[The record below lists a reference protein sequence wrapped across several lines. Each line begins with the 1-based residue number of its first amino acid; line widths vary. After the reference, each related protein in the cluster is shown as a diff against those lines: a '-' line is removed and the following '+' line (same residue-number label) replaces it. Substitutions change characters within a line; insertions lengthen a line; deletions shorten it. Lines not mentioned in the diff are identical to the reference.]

1 MPMTFGLLWSVTAVG
16 IVVFAAPFVLR
27 PSADGASDVGDRFA
41 ISVAVGAGLGVV
53 VAEVLSA
60 QSGPLLSQRMS
71 TDVGFW
77 VAAGVCA
84 GVYAGRN
91 KRRAFLTAAARL
103 SDVVPWVLLAYG
115 AYLSLCWLRATCSA
129 IGGGTSGGAGAEAV
143 AGIALMAGAAVLHR
157 AWPLGDLRRVVTAV
171 VAIAATRIVLAPL
184 HLPVGDRPV
193 SALVAALVA
202 LTAGVIGAVKYH
214 RSRRYAA

>member
-27 PSADGASDVGDRFA
+27 PSADGPSEVGDRFA
-41 ISVAVGAGLGVV
+41 ISVAVGAGLGVL

-60 QSGPLLSQRMS
+60 QGGPRLPQRTS

-77 VAAGVCA
+77 VAEGACA
-84 GVYAGRN
+84 GIYAGRG
-91 KRRAFLTAAARL
+91 KRRAFMTAAARL

-115 AYLSLCWLRATCSA
+115 AYLSLCWLRATCAS
-129 IGGGTSGGAGAEAV
+129 IGGAANSGAGAEAV
-143 AGIALMAGAAVLHR
+143 AGILLMASAAVLHR
-157 AWPLGDLRRVVTAV
+157 AWPLGEQRRIVAGV
-171 VAIAATRIVLAPL
+171 VAVAAARMVLAPL
-184 HLPVGDRPV
+184 DLPVGDRPV
-193 SALVAALVA
+193 SALVAAMVVLA
-202 LTAGVIGAVKYH
+202 AGVLGAVRFQ